1 MKRFSTLATWIA
13 GLFFCLVAAGWM
25 SAGCGKLVD
34 GQVTVELVTGCR
46 PSLAKLQQ
54 TVQMYCISLERED
67 GVLLEGPNCSASLEG
82 VELKVSERAEAV
94 IVVVE
99 GYERLPND
107 KHQVVLRGKS
117 SPVLLVSGEDDQ
129 VQVPVA
135 PVGFFGLVA
144 AAEADCPGLPFPLS
158 GHTATAYPS
167 GHLILIGS
175 DRPEAAAGQAALV
188 IDTHA
193 QVLEP
198 LATPTSLHRSGH
210 FAAPI
215 TDGRL
220 LVAGGSMASS
230 GQASRELVMLRG
242 TGPMNTAYNRH
253 REYFSALKFEQLAR
267 FLVHARP
274 KPAAAVFYGEQV
286 LIADGDNPP
295 EMFMGDSEVSDLFSV
310 IGGQAFPENGN
321 TVTVVPYSDNMAML
335 VGSANRIGRL
345 NVASGNREARYDGF
359 NITSAARDAAPSVK
373 LPNGMVVVVGN
384 QVGGTSSQAVVL
396 EPGDSIVDPE
406 LFQIPSVQGFP
417 EWGHA
422 ITPLGDGRVLV
433 VGGYSGNSQPAATFI
448 LTSDGVH
455 GRYRA
460 VEGPPLNIP
469 RRGHTAT
476 LLPDG
481 RVLVVGGYRV
491 DQTSS
496 DPARSIEVITF

>member
-1 MKRFSTLATWIA
+1 MKRFSTLATWFS
-13 GLFFCLVAAGWM
+13 GLFACLVAAGWM

-34 GQVTVELVTGCR
+34 GQVAVELVAGCR
-46 PSLAKLQQ
+46 PSLAEVQQ
-54 TVQMYCISLERED
+54 AVQMYCISLERED
-67 GVLLEGPNCSASLEG
+67 GLLLDGPNCSASLEG
-82 VELKVSERAEAV
+82 VELKVDERAVAV

-117 SPVLLVSGEDDQ
+117 SPVLLISGEDD
-129 VQVPVA
+129 VVKVPVA

-144 AAEADCPGLPFPLS
+144 AAEADCPALPMPMS

-167 GHLILIGS
+167 GHVILIGS
-175 DRPEAAAGQAALV
+175 NRPEAAAGQAALA
-188 IDTHA
+188 IDTYS

-198 LATPTSLHRSGH
+198 LATPTSLLRGGH
-210 FAAPI
+210 FAAPLNE
-215 TDGRL
+215 GRL
-220 LVAGGSMASS
+220 FVAGGSMASG
-230 GQASRELVMLRG
+230 GQASHELVMLRG
-242 TGPMNTAYNRH
+242 TEPMNTAYNRH

-274 KPAAAVFYGEQV
+274 KPAAAVFYGDQV
-286 LIADGDNPP
+286 LIADGENPP

-310 IGGQAFPENGN
+310 QGGQAFPLNGN
-321 TVTVVPYSDNMAML
+321 TITPVAYRDDMALL
-335 VGSANRIGRL
+335 VGAANRIGRL

-359 NITSAARDAAPSVK
+359 SITSAARDAAPGLS
-373 LPNGMVVVVGN
+373 LPSGLVVVVGN
-384 QVGGTSSQAVVL
+384 QVGGSSSPAVVL
-396 EPGDSIVDPE
+396 DPGDVEPE
-406 LFQIPSVQGFP
+406 LFPVDLVQGFP
-417 EWGHA
+417 ERGHA
-422 ITPLGDGRVLV
+422 ITALADGRVLV
-433 VGGYSGNSQPAATFI
+433 VGGTIGNGQPAATFI
-448 LTSDGVH
+448 LTPDGAP

-481 RVLVVGGYRV
+481 RVLVIGGDPVG
-491 DQTSS
+491 QTSS